1 MTRARKVVAKRY
13 VIKVACANIFDDKL
27 IGDVFSGN
35 EGWGKRNLVKVKAE
49 LVKNVDLGDVA

>member
-35 EGWGKRNLVKVKAE
+35 EG
-49 LVKNVDLGDVA
+49 